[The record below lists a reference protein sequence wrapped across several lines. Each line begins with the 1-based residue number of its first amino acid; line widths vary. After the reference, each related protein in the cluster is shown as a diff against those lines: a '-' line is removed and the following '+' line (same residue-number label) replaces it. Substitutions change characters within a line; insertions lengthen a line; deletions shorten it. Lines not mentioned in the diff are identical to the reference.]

1 MKKTQ
6 SETNYIYMFLCILSH
21 CVNVYSVIIQQC
33 ICTVILTL
41 QVLEHI
47 VYVMPFVIPIT
58 LYELAIFTFSHRKR
72 IVYVVILHVTY
83 VCGSAGKLVSNKYY

>member
-83 VCGSAGKLVSNKYY
+83 K